1 MRLNLGRDK
10 EGGCD
15 GALEEVAKRHI
26 LVYFLGNL
34 RVRVWA
40 LESVL
45 MHSKRREHK
54 LPPDLGLG
62 PEDLGRR
69 YVNGVGSIVTF
80 ELYKQNP
87 LKTQSWQSFL
97 FWLEASLATSQ
108 PVPTPLLSSLNP
120 ELFASGRPKASI
132 AGANADS
139 YDDYEV
145 LWNDEFLSRNAVTN

>member
-15 GALEEVAKRHI
+15 GALEEVANRHI

-97 FWLEASLATSQ
+97 FWLEASLINTISWYLGQ
-108 PVPTPLLSSLNP
+108 WWQGSTLLGDVVRV
-120 ELFASGRPKASI
+120 ELGMQKKC
-132 AGANADS
+132 
-139 YDDYEV
+139 
-145 LWNDEFLSRNAVTN
+145 